1 MADYHILYVDD
12 EPATE
17 SIQDAIGAE
26 FKLVECNNEAR
37 YKDFIQ
43 RDDCVFHGAVVDHR
57 LLRPH
62 FTSFDNGLVV
72 TKHLRSRFPHIA
84 IVAFSAYLQPGS
96 EISEISKWLV
106 AGANFFWHRS
116 HDPFRPSVVEQVR
129 HVLLAGAQRVED
141 VNRIIASKV
150 DLREYPQLSK
160 ALSKLDRIAILPSAV
175 LINGETGT
183 GKELVARTI
192 HDRSPRRSNPFVAVN
207 CAALPAE
214 LLESE
219 LFGYEKGA
227 FTGAKAAKKGLFE
240 AADGGTIFLD
250 EIGELRVDLQAKLLR
265 VLQERSFIKIGG
277 TKETKVDVRLIAATH
292 RNLPQRIKEGH
303 FREDL
308 YYRLNAFQIY
318 VPPLR
323 ERLEDISVLAR
334 NLTKR
339 WSTIFGTQIELDDD
353 VVGYLKTYD
362 YPGNVREFENV
373 IQRIV
378 GLVSAQHPTVD
389 EIKAIE
395 AFPFCPSVDELLH
408 ETSMERKPVRHSCN
422 SPY

>member
-1 MADYHILYVDD
+1 
-12 EPATE
+12 
-17 SIQDAIGAE
+17 
-26 FKLVECNNEAR
+26 
-37 YKDFIQ
+37 
-43 RDDCVFHGAVVDHR
+43 
-57 LLRPH
+57 
-62 FTSFDNGLVV
+62 
-72 TKHLRSRFPHIA
+72 
-84 IVAFSAYLQPGS
+84 
-96 EISEISKWLV
+96 
-106 AGANFFWHRS
+106 
-116 HDPFRPSVVEQVR
+116 
-129 HVLLAGAQRVED
+129 
-141 VNRIIASKV
+141 
-150 DLREYPQLSK
+150 
-160 ALSKLDRIAILPSAV
+160 LDRIAILPSAV

-408 ETSMERKPVRHSCN
+408 ETSMERKPVRDRDHYADLMADALRSLLPRIGTSLELRSEASIVRAARQQVLREYSADRYPDTASYVIRLVGERHPEVAKAVEDALKQLKEKRRIARSGN
-422 SPY
+422 LES